1 MCPSHFSNR
10 AIVFIL
16 LGIGLLAWACK
27 PTQSKEC
34 TIDEARELAIGKLG
48 TEIESFP
55 NSTGTYILY
64 IQNPNSSAPT
74 NVHKFIIIEVGANKI
89 VTEQNFVPGYI
100 KWSTE
105 FLLEVLSVPGMIR
118 ETESLSDYIKIID
131 VRSIKP

>member
-1 MCPSHFSNR
+1 MYLSHFTDRSVVLVLLT
-10 AIVFIL
+10 IVSL
-16 LGIGLLAWACK
+16 WACK
-27 PTQSKEC
+27 TTHSKEQNLDSVKK
-34 TIDEARELAIGKLG
+34 IALDKLG
-48 TEIESFP
+48 GEIESFP

-64 IQNPNSSAPT
+64 IQSPNSITPT
-74 NVHKFIIIEVGANKI
+74 NILKFIIIEVGTNKI

-105 FLLEVLSVPGMIR
+105 FLLELLSVPGTLR